1 MNNFSY
7 EFFPKIIVLTLCIFS
22 KIACAEINLNIPNTD
37 QFKLSK
43 TSSIQDYKL
52 QTDDSYK
59 LSNRPLTNKKI
70 SDINKKLPFDK
81 EVLSAAQETQMEPAL
96 IHAIMTV
103 ESNYNLH
110 AQSKRGAYG
119 LMQLMPE
126 TARRFKV
133 LDRRDPKQNILAGA
147 KYLRELLNLYKGDL
161 KLAIA
166 AYNAGPAAVQKY
178 SGKIPPYKETME
190 YVPKVMKYYRQYS

>member
-7 EFFPKIIVLTLCIFS
+7 EFFPKMIFLILCVYSRIASSETNINVPDDEQIKISNTL
-22 KIACAEINLNIPNTD
+22 
-37 QFKLSK
+37 
-43 TSSIQDYKL
+43 SIQDYKFK
-52 QTDDSYK
+52 TDEAYK
-59 LSNRPLTNKKI
+59 LRNMVLISKKLPGI
-70 SDINKKLPFDK
+70 TKKLPFDK
-81 EVLSAAQETQMEPAL
+81 EVLSAAEETEMEPAL

-103 ESNYNLH
+103 ESNHNLH

-133 LDRRDPKQNILAGA
+133 LDKKNPKQNILAGA

-161 KLAIA
+161 KLALA

>member
-7 EFFPKIIVLTLCIFS
+7 ECLPKIIVLLLCIFS
-22 KIACAEINLNIPNTD
+22 KTACSETETN
-37 QFKLSK
+37 QFKFSMN
-43 TSSIQDYKL
+43 SSIHDYKL
-52 QTDDSYK
+52 KTDDSYK
-59 LSNRPLTNKKI
+59 LNNNPLTNKKI
-70 SDINKKLPFDK
+70 PEFNKKLPFDK
-81 EVLSAAQETQMEPAL
+81 EVLSAAHETQIEPAL

-110 AQSKRGAYG
+110 AQSKKGAYG

-126 TARRFKV
+126 TARRFKI
-133 LDRRDPKQNILAGA
+133 LDRKDPKQNILAGA
-147 KYLRELLNLYKGDL
+147 KYLRELLNLYKGDM

-166 AYNAGPAAVQKY
+166 AYNAGPAAVQRY

-190 YVPKVMKYYRQYS
+190 YVPKVMKYYRLYS

>member
-7 EFFPKIIVLTLCIFS
+7 EFFPKIIFLILCVYSRIASSETNINVPDDEQIKISNTL
-22 KIACAEINLNIPNTD
+22 
-37 QFKLSK
+37 
-43 TSSIQDYKL
+43 SIQDYKFK
-52 QTDDSYK
+52 TDEAYK
-59 LSNRPLTNKKI
+59 LRNMVLISKKLPGI
-70 SDINKKLPFDK
+70 TKKLPFDK
-81 EVLSAAQETQMEPAL
+81 EVLSAAEETEMEPAL

-103 ESNYNLH
+103 ESNHNLH

-133 LDRRDPKQNILAGA
+133 LDKKNPKQNILAGA

-161 KLAIA
+161 KLALA

>member
-7 EFFPKIIVLTLCIFS
+7 EFFPKMIFFTLCVYS
-22 KIACAEINLNIPNTD
+22 NIASSEINIDIPDDEQIKISN
-37 QFKLSK
+37 
-43 TSSIQDYKL
+43 TSSIQDYKFK
-52 QTDDSYK
+52 TDEAYK
-59 LSNRPLTNKKI
+59 LSNKALISKKYLRL
-70 SDINKKLPFDK
+70 KKLPYDK
-81 EVLSAAQETQMEPAL
+81 EVLSAAEETEMEPAL

-133 LDRRDPKQNILAGA
+133 LDKKDPKQNILACA
-147 KYLRELLNLYKGDL
+147 KYLRELLNLYNGYL
-161 KLAIA
+161 KLALA

-178 SGKIPPYKETME
+178 FGKIPPYKETME

>member
-7 EFFPKIIVLTLCIFS
+7 EFFPKIIFITLCIFS
-22 KIACAEINLNIPNTD
+22 KVACSEIDFNIPNSD
-37 QFKLSK
+37 QFRLSK
-43 TSSIQDYKL
+43 TSSSQDYKL
-52 QTDDSYK
+52 KTDDSYQLNK
-59 LSNRPLTNKKI
+59 SPLTNKKI

-110 AQSKRGAYG
+110 AKSKRGAYG